1 MKVKCETWAA
11 ELNAKIGTKLDTKV
25 TAKLKDKIAVELD
38 DKITAELNGK
48 TGSKSVAKRGFFKR
62 IRHSEVVIK
71 IRENHENGCFF
82 KMQEKYTPDFLEGIA
97 TKICRKTS

>member
-1 MKVKCETWAA
+1 MKVKCETGAA
-11 ELNAKIGTKLDTKV
+11 ELNAKIGTKVDIKV
-25 TAKLKDKIAVELD
+25 TAELNVEISAKLNDKIA
-38 DKITAELNGK
+38 AELNGK